1 MGSECTENMV
11 TTTLSLIVHQERS
24 QPNSLQ
30 LNLLLQNK
38 QDTVLQSVQMLSHDR
53 KQSQYI
59 TTWFT
64 VVAFGAATH
73 AWYSTNRLAFVIFAC
88 VKLCISGQ

>member
-1 MGSECTENMV
+1 
-11 TTTLSLIVHQERS
+11 
-24 QPNSLQ
+24 
-30 LNLLLQNK
+30 
-38 QDTVLQSVQMLSHDR
+38 MLSHNR

-64 VVAFGAATH
+64 VFAFGAATH
-73 AWYSTNRLAFVIFAC
+73 AWYNRLAFAIFAC